1 MWQVKPP
8 TVWSPTENILLILSC
23 FKLLAFLPYFLSPS
37 FHSQPLECL
46 AQVAQYK
53 AGNFPK
59 NFGVY
64 AYSGFEEMNLFR
76 VQNNELFIDWPW
88 GRERIREYLEAKPPN
103 NGSTP
108 FRIDRRKMHNYWL
121 MQNTLRMVTVNDS
134 IFMMGGEQP
143 VLPWLL
149 PFPSFMFAP
158 KLGHSEMPFPWPQ
171 SFRDEL
177 AIYRRAMNEHDEL
190 IKSHPETYNNH
201 HHLNYS
207 DEFYMKQAQQKP
219 WNEKIPKAAFYS
231 TYDFLRRV
239 VWDQAALR
247 PGDPPVVALAINPH
261 PHIH

>member
-1 MWQVKPP
+1 
-8 TVWSPTENILLILSC
+8 
-23 FKLLAFLPYFLSPS
+23 
-37 FHSQPLECL
+37 
-46 AQVAQYK
+46 
-53 AGNFPK
+53 
-59 NFGVY
+59 
-64 AYSGFEEMNLFR
+64 MNLFR

-247 PGDPPVVALAINPH
+247 PGDPPVVALAIYYPSPFPHNPLPCQLHLSLTH
-261 PHIH
+261 PHLYSPRFNRSSFVFGHGLEILYFLECQIPRAQRTAFR